1 MDRNHYQTSYQAF
14 ITSSGY
20 LSFEQDIIYQRL
32 RELLLRHLTDQAFLD
47 IEELLHAEILLKLEF
62 GFQHGYHFALTAEP
76 EPKKDHA

>member
-1 MDRNHYQTSYQAF
+1 MDQKQYQTSYQAF

-32 RELLLRHLTDQAFLD
+32 RELLLRHLTAKEFLD

-76 EPKKDHA
+76 EPKKDHT